1 MEEVKILDL
10 VCNILDSKKAEDI
23 KIIDLMGKTIIADH
37 FVICT
42 GRSTTH
48 VKSLADN
55 LDEEMS
61 KVHGIEPLR
70 IEGKQEGKWAVVDY
84 GDVIV
89 HIFHQ
94 EIRHVYELE
103 DLWDD
108 GTNIKDFLIEE

>member
-1 MEEVKILDL
+1 METKEMLNIICSVLDE
-10 VCNILDSKKAEDI
+10 KKAEDI
-23 KIIDLMGKTIIADH
+23 KSINLDGKSIIADY
-37 FVICT
+37 FVICS

-61 KVHGIEPLR
+61 KKYGIEPLR
-70 IEGKQEGKWAVVDY
+70 MEGKQDGKWAVVDY

-94 EIRHVYELE
+94 EQRKIYEIE

-108 GTNIKDFLIEE
+108 GKNIETYNLK

>member
-1 MEEVKILDL
+1 METKEMLNIICSVLDE
-10 VCNILDSKKAEDI
+10 KKAEDI
-23 KIIDLMGKTIIADH
+23 KSINLDGKSIIADY
-37 FVICT
+37 FVICS

-61 KVHGIEPLR
+61 KKYGIEPLR
-70 IEGKQEGKWAVVDY
+70 MEGKQDGKWAVVDY

-94 EIRHVYELE
+94 EQRKIYEIE

-108 GTNIKDFLIEE
+108 GKNIESYNLK

>member
-1 MEEVKILDL
+1 METKEMLNIICSVLDE
-10 VCNILDSKKAEDI
+10 KKAEDI
-23 KIIDLMGKTIIADH
+23 KSINLDGKSIIADY
-37 FVICT
+37 FVICS

-61 KVHGIEPLR
+61 KKYGIEPLR
-70 IEGKQEGKWAVVDY
+70 MEGKQDGKWAVVDY

-94 EIRHVYELE
+94 EQRRIYEIE

-108 GTNIKDFLIEE
+108 GKNIETYNLK

>member
-1 MEEVKILDL
+1 METKEMLNIICSVLDE
-10 VCNILDSKKAEDI
+10 KKAEDI
-23 KIIDLMGKTIIADH
+23 KSINLDGKSIIADY
-37 FVICT
+37 FVICS

-61 KVHGIEPLR
+61 KKYGIEPLR
-70 IEGKQEGKWAVVDY
+70 MEGKQDGKWAVVDY

-94 EIRHVYELE
+94 EQRKIYE
-103 DLWDD
+103 
-108 GTNIKDFLIEE
+108 IEQKKVSI

>member
-1 MEEVKILDL
+1 MEIKEMLNIICKVLDE
-10 VCNILDSKKAEDI
+10 KKAEDI
-23 KIIDLMGKTIIADH
+23 KTIDLQGRTIIADY
-37 FVICT
+37 FVICS

-61 KVHGIEPLR
+61 KKYNIEPLR
-70 IEGKQEGKWAVVDY
+70 MEGKQDGKWAVVDY

-94 EIRHVYELE
+94 EERRVYELE

-108 GTNIKDFLIEE
+108 GKNIEGFNLK

>member
-1 MEEVKILDL
+1 METKEMLNIICSVLDE
-10 VCNILDSKKAEDI
+10 KKAEDI
-23 KIIDLMGKTIIADH
+23 KSINLDGKSIIADY
-37 FVICT
+37 FVICS

-61 KVHGIEPLR
+61 KKYGIEPLR
-70 IEGKQEGKWAVVDY
+70 MEGKQDGKWAVVDY

-89 HIFHQ
+89 HTFHQ
-94 EIRHVYELE
+94 EQRKIYEIE

-108 GTNIKDFLIEE
+108 GKNIESYNLK

>member
-1 MEEVKILDL
+1 MKTKEMLNIICSVLDE
-10 VCNILDSKKAEDI
+10 KKAEDI
-23 KIIDLMGKTIIADH
+23 KSINLDGKSIIADY
-37 FVICT
+37 FVICS

-61 KVHGIEPLR
+61 KKYGIEPLR
-70 IEGKQEGKWAVVDY
+70 MEGKQDGKWAVVDY

-94 EIRHVYELE
+94 EQRKIYEIE

-108 GTNIKDFLIEE
+108 GKNIESYNLK

>member
-1 MEEVKILDL
+1 METKEMLNIICSVLDE
-10 VCNILDSKKAEDI
+10 KKAEDI
-23 KIIDLMGKTIIADH
+23 KSINLDGKSIIADY
-37 FVICT
+37 FAICS

-61 KVHGIEPLR
+61 KKYGIEPLR
-70 IEGKQEGKWAVVDY
+70 MEGKQDGKWAVVDY

-94 EIRHVYELE
+94 EQRKIYEIE

-108 GTNIKDFLIEE
+108 GKNIESYNLK

>member
-1 MEEVKILDL
+1 METKEMLNIICSVLDE
-10 VCNILDSKKAEDI
+10 KKAEDI
-23 KIIDLMGKTIIADH
+23 KSINLDGKSIIADY
-37 FVICT
+37 FVICS

-61 KVHGIEPLR
+61 KKYGIEPLR
-70 IEGKQEGKWAVVDY
+70 MEGKQDGKWAVVDY
-84 GDVIV
+84 GYVIV

-94 EIRHVYELE
+94 EQRKIYEIE

-108 GTNIKDFLIEE
+108 GKNIESYNLK

>member
-1 MEEVKILDL
+1 MKTKEMLNIICSVLDE
-10 VCNILDSKKAEDI
+10 KKAEDI
-23 KIIDLMGKTIIADH
+23 KSINLDGKSIIADY
-37 FVICT
+37 FVICS

-61 KVHGIEPLR
+61 KNYGIEPLR
-70 IEGKQEGKWAVVDY
+70 MEGKQDGKWAVVDY

-94 EIRHVYELE
+94 EQRRIYEIE

-108 GTNIKDFLIEE
+108 GKNIESYNLK

>member
-1 MEEVKILDL
+1 METKEMLNIICSVLDE
-10 VCNILDSKKAEDI
+10 KKAEDI
-23 KIIDLMGKTIIADH
+23 KSINLEGKSIIADY
-37 FVICT
+37 FVICS

-61 KVHGIEPLR
+61 KKYGIEPLR
-70 IEGKQEGKWAVVDY
+70 MEGKQDGKWAVVDY

-94 EIRHVYELE
+94 EQRKIYEIE

-108 GTNIKDFLIEE
+108 GKNIESYNLK